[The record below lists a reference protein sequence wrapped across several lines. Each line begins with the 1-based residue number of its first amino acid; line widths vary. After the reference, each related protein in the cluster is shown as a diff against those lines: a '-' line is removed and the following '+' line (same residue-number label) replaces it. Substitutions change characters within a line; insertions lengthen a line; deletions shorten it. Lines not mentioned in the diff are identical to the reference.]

1 MGHSA
6 HLHVRDVSLA
16 LVSRAPLANIES
28 YRKRMGWTLP
38 WYSSAG
44 NDFNIDFGRTTPKG
58 ETFGLS
64 VFSRDGDDVYRTYFT
79 EQRGVEAL
87 GNVWSLLDLTPYGRQ
102 EEWEDSPPGW
112 PQTPPYTWW
121 RRHDEY

>member
-1 MGHSA
+1 MKSGNPIP
-6 HLHVRDVSLA
+6 LPRIVSEAEWQAARAELLA
-16 LVSRAPLANIES
+16 S
-28 YRKRMGWTLP
+28 
-38 WYSSAG
+38 
-44 NDFNIDFGRTTPKG
+44 IDFGRTTPKG